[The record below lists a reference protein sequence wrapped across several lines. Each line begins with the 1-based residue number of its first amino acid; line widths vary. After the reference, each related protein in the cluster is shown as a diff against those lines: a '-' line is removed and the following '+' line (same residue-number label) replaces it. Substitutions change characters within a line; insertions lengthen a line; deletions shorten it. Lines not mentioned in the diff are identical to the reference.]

1 MNSIKHLKRSVLF
14 FLSLIM
20 FISCSNE
27 IYFKYSENSF
37 DRLFVQEQ
45 IGISMSRTFLWD
57 DGGAGS
63 ISFSENGDTMR
74 ITGLQSWLNGVGF
87 ERNDSSKY
95 YDLTDVAYM
104 TFKVHGTM
112 PLERAKVSVS
122 STGGSYGDDFNL
134 KYWSVD
140 PENYSETTDSTILI
154 DLSSMDAE
162 SMKMVERIFLFIANN
177 DDKTEGIPLYE
188 SGQWMEIS
196 GIDFLNADKQHVD
209 IRYGEIEYNSGSL
222 GDAFNR
228 LDIGAVDLQSWE
240 GTSRIE
246 VRNTGLRIYSLGGT
260 WFGGA
265 VAAPSGEYVDFSDVS
280 AITFEVR
287 GNMKP
292 EEVAIGFNT
301 IGYNGTFSLNEIEP
315 DAYFDENTFASYTI
329 EVPES
334 ITEIQRMYVS
344 QVLCFNQGSSY
355 SGPGKWIEIRD
366 ISYLDEKGNILRLE
380 NTRFDD
386 VSAGSWNDL
395 FSNLDA
401 EKTRIDLQVWTD
413 WNGNA
418 DLTLTNEG
426 LRVIPTGDWAGGGIV
441 NYEANLGE
449 TYYKAFDFSNIVRME
464 YEIKGDID
472 PRYLRIYV
480 MRNSYMGS
488 DGNNVGEASTP
499 SGTLYDIGV
508 SEIKENEWT
517 KVSFDIPDEMSE
529 VNDPFT
535 FVTVNGDGDDTSGW
549 AGRYF
554 IIRNITYYDAYGN
567 SVELK
572 YVK

>member
-20 FISCSNE
+20 VISCSNE
-27 IYFKYSENSF
+27 IYFKNSENSF

-57 DGGAGS
+57 DGGAGA
-63 ISFSENGDTMR
+63 ISFSENGDSMR

-87 ERNDSSKY
+87 ERNDSFKY

-209 IRYGEIEYNSGSL
+209 IRYEEIEYDSGSL
-222 GDAFNR
+222 EDAFNR

-292 EEVAIGFNT
+292 EEVEPMAKLMNIPIVGLAQNMSYVECPKCKEKIYVFGENNVLET
-301 IGYNGTFSLNEIEP
+301 AKKFGIKSTASLPISKDYATVADRGLMELYEGDYLDSIADEIE
-315 DAYFDENTFASYTI
+315 
-329 EVPES
+329 
-334 ITEIQRMYVS
+334 
-344 QVLCFNQGSSY
+344 
-355 SGPGKWIEIRD
+355 
-366 ISYLDEKGNILRLE
+366 
-380 NTRFDD
+380 
-386 VSAGSWNDL
+386 
-395 FSNLDA
+395 
-401 EKTRIDLQVWTD
+401 KTKNKKQ
-413 WNGNA
+413 
-418 DLTLTNEG
+418 
-426 LRVIPTGDWAGGGIV
+426 
-441 NYEANLGE
+441 
-449 TYYKAFDFSNIVRME
+449 F
-464 YEIKGDID
+464 
-472 PRYLRIYV
+472 
-480 MRNSYMGS
+480 
-488 DGNNVGEASTP
+488 
-499 SGTLYDIGV
+499 
-508 SEIKENEWT
+508 
-517 KVSFDIPDEMSE
+517 
-529 VNDPFT
+529 
-535 FVTVNGDGDDTSGW
+535 
-549 AGRYF
+549 
-554 IIRNITYYDAYGN
+554 
-567 SVELK
+567 
-572 YVK
+572 